1 MLSRLGQ
8 GLPAGPLALAA
19 AALAWVI
26 ALILAGRGVLDPANH
41 RAQALIW
48 RDVHHYADFVTR
60 PPAGLLS
67 LVGLLVFLAAAIGP
81 GDLLLRLF
89 RPRWHDEAERLI
101 FSLAAGLIVFTF
113 ATMLFCWTGLLRPE
127 VLAGALALSLVASGW
142 YASRWLGRSPGRRWE
157 LLSRRRSLSWPA
169 LGGILLG
176 LVLAFYVYTLLL
188 PALGPEVQH
197 DARWYH
203 LGVPKHYA
211 LHGGYFD
218 IVRETRIA
226 PAGLP
231 QYQEMLYTSLIV
243 LFGVISAKLLHWADA
258 VLAVVATVY
267 FCRAHFGSVRLGL
280 LAGLIFI
287 STPVVG
293 WLAATATNDLPGS
306 FLTLLAVHALLRW
319 RSDPTSHS
327 WLGVAALLTG
337 YSIGVKPFGAFTL
350 LLLVAG
356 MAYFTL
362 ASAGSVRRP
371 RELALVIGRRGAYMG
386 VVAFVC
392 CLPWLV
398 HSFQLTGNPV
408 FPLFNG
414 IFRSPYWN
422 DFTQRYVVN
431 EYQAFGARRSPA
443 GFLALPWDAT
453 VHGDRYRAIL
463 GPLFLTCS
471 PLLLAALA
479 SGGKHVAALRLLTAF
494 AVLWITAWFVSGAL
508 VIRYT
513 APVLPVVAIAVAV
526 ALWMPQVAGRR
537 RQIARGAALAL
548 VLMITALNHQFL
560 VPLQRY
566 SLVST
571 VDGRAFIPW
580 QYLYEGEPADEVYP
594 VPMLSYLNA
603 NLSPADKVYDGCFLV
618 TTYLYSDVELF
629 NGNLYDSPSQ
639 MGQWGLG
646 SPDAL
651 QRLHEAQITYV
662 AICSAQQDVLRLPLA
677 GHLQPV
683 QLPEGTGHL
692 LYRVDYS
699 GTGP

>member
-1 MLSRLGQ
+1 V
-8 GLPAGPLALAA
+8 
-19 AALAWVI
+19 ALAWVL
-26 ALILAGRGVLDPANH
+26 ALILAGRGVLDLNNH
-41 RAQALIW
+41 QAQALIW
-48 RDVHHYADFVTR
+48 HDLHHYAEFLTR

-67 LVGLLVFLAAAIGP
+67 LAGLVVFLAAAVGP

-113 ATMLFCWTGLLRPE
+113 ATMLLGWAGLFRPG
-127 VLAGALALSLVASGW
+127 VLAGLLALSLVASAW
-142 YASRWLGRSPGRRWE
+142 YATRWLGRSPGQPWQ
-157 LLSRRRSLSWPA
+157 LVSRQRILSWPA
-169 LGGILLG
+169 LGGIVLG
-176 LVLAFYVYTLLL
+176 LALAFYVYTLLL

-211 LHGGYFD
+211 LHGAFFD
-218 IVRETRIA
+218 VVRETRIA

-231 QYQEMLYTSLIV
+231 HYQEMLYTSLIV

-258 VLAVVATVY
+258 VLAVVAMIY

-287 STPVVG
+287 STPVIG

-306 FLTLLAVHALLRW
+306 FLTLLGVHAVLRW
-319 RSDPTSHS
+319 RAEPGSDR

-362 ASAGSVRRP
+362 TSPGSGRGQ
-371 RELALVIGRRGAYMG
+371 RELALLIGRRGAYMG

-398 HSFQLTGNPV
+398 HSAQLTGNPV
-408 FPLFNG
+408 FPIFNG

-422 DFTQRYVVN
+422 DFTQHYVVN
-431 EYQAFGARRSPA
+431 EYQSFGARPSPA
-443 GFLALPWDAT
+443 GFLTLPWDAT

-479 SGGKHVAALRLLTAF
+479 SGGRHAAGLRLLTAF
-494 AVLWITAWFVSGAL
+494 GVIWISAWFVSGAL

-513 APVLPVVAIAVAV
+513 APVLPVLAIAFAM

-548 VLMITALNHQFL
+548 VLVITVLNHQFL

-580 QYLYEGEPADEVYP
+580 QYLYGGQPADEVYP
-594 VPMLSYLNA
+594 VPMLNYLNA
-603 NLSPADKVYDGCFLV
+603 NLSAGDKVYDGCYLV

-651 QRLHEAQITYV
+651 QRLHEARITHV
-662 AICSAQQDVLRLPLA
+662 AICIDQQADVLRLPLA
-677 GHLQPV
+677 SRLQPV

-699 GTGP
+699 QAGP